1 MGNKQFNKT
10 KIVLIMLGL
19 MASLLMSALDSTI
32 VGTAM
37 KKIVDDLKDIQSY
50 AWPFTIYMLC
60 STIAIPVFGG
70 LSDIFGRKHIFLSGI
85 VIFLAGSVLSGTS
98 QSMLQLIIYRG
109 LQGIGGGIV
118 VSSVFTIVADLF
130 DAKKRGKYMG
140 IVTSMFGLASVVGPL
155 IGGFLTDNLSWRWIF
170 YINIPIGIAAVIL
183 IFINMP
189 NFKTAGVRKSI
200 DIKGI
205 ISLTLAL
212 IPMLLAFSW
221 AGKDYAWSSVEI
233 IGMLVFSVLMLIVF
247 VFIESKSKNPIIP
260 LVLFK
265 DRAIN
270 ISMLVAFLTNALMFA
285 AIMFLPYFVQG
296 VLGSSASTSGA
307 ITTPMMLALLL
318 TSNITGIMVSK
329 KSKSK
334 GFIILA
340 FVLMSLGTWL
350 LSSMGVTTPYY
361 KVIVFMV
368 ILGFGIGITMPIAN
382 IAAQNAAPRE
392 QLASVTSVVQFFR
405 NIGGTIGSAIFGTIM
420 TTSMNLGLS
429 KIDLSH
435 VPENVQPLLRN
446 PQIIT
451 DTQAMSQ
458 IKAHVPNEYMDY
470 FNGIFNKLKTILSD
484 SIHDVF
490 FFCIFIAV
498 AGIIIA
504 FLFKEAGKRPAAS
517 GLKVKSEVIPEFT
530 EE

>member
-1 MGNKQFNKT
+1 MENKQLNKT

-32 VGTAM
+32 VSTAM
-37 KKIVDDLKDIQSY
+37 KKIVDDLKGIQSY

-70 LSDIFGRKHIFLSGI
+70 LSDIFGRKYIFLSGI
-85 VIFLAGSVLSGTS
+85 VTFLAGSALCGTS
-98 QSMLQLIIYRG
+98 QNMLQLIIYRG
-109 LQGIGGGIV
+109 LQGIGGGII

-130 DAKKRGKYMG
+130 EAKKRGKYMG
-140 IVTSMFGLASVVGPL
+140 IVTSVFGLASVVGPL
-155 IGGFLTDNLSWRWIF
+155 IGGFLTDNLGWRWIF
-170 YINIPIGIAAVIL
+170 YINVPIGIAAIIL
-183 IFINMP
+183 IFVNMP
-189 NFKTAGVRKSI
+189 NFKVAGVRKSI

-205 ISLTLAL
+205 VSLTLAL

-221 AGKDYAWSSVEI
+221 AGKDYAWSSAEI
-233 IGMLVFSVLMLIVF
+233 ISLLAFSVLMLMAF
-247 VFIESKSKNPIIP
+247 VLIELKAVNPIIP

-265 DRAIN
+265 NRTIN
-270 ISMLVAFLTNALMFA
+270 ISVLIAFLSNALMFA

-296 VLGSSASTSGA
+296 VLGSSASASGA

-318 TSNITGIMVSK
+318 TSNVTGILVSK

-350 LSSMGVTTPYY
+350 LSTMAVATPYY

-368 ILGFGIGITMPIAN
+368 ILGLGIGITMPIAN

-405 NIGGTIGSAIFGTIM
+405 NIGGTIGSAIYGTIM
-420 TTSMNLGLS
+420 ATSMNSGLS
-429 KIDLSH
+429 KLDLSR
-435 VPENVQPLLRN
+435 VPDNVRVLLKN

-470 FNGIFNKLKTILSD
+470 FNGIFNKLKIILSD

-490 FFCIFIAV
+490 FFCIFVAA
-498 AGIIIA
+498 AGIIIS
-504 FLFKEAGKRPAAS
+504 FLFKEAGK
-517 GLKVKSEVIPEFT
+517 KKSIPVVNINSDIIPDSAGE
-530 EE
+530 